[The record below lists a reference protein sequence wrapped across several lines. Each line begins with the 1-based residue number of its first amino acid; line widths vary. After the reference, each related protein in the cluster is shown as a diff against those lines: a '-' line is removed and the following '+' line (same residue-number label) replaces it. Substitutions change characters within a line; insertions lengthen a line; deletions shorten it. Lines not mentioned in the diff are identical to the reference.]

1 MAKQLKGQVGGRSLQ
16 ETKASKAA
24 ANIHASDKAAEI
36 AKRVKDASALEKALV
51 GKLEDQRDFAAQY
64 RALFPHGGDRSE
76 QVISADNLKREQWC
90 LSFGFHYISVSR
102 WLALL
107 DPAKYE
113 QKQSGILKRCWQLA
127 EMWQSASYSSESN
140 EWYTPARYIEA
151 VRDVLGE
158 IDLDPASNAKANSVI
173 QAREFFTQQTNGL
186 NRDWFGRI
194 FVNPPYGRTQDGGS
208 LAAAFCVKA
217 IEQFKVGNIEA
228 GIVLVNSL
236 HSQSWQTPLYE
247 HSVCFVNHRI
257 HFVSGDG
264 EENENPT
271 FQNIFVYLGHEP
283 NKFAEV
289 FGRIGYVMGKVIPA
303 PGSHEFRYVVHADVE
318 AYQAEGW
325 TPCAGLVD
333 THHGEYSVLME
344 RRSEAAP

>member
-1 MAKQLKGQVGGRSLQ
+1 MAKQLKGLGNRSLA
-16 ETKASKAA
+16 ETQAGKAA

-36 AKRVKDASALEKALV
+36 ANRVKDPRALEAALL
-51 GKLEDQRDFAAQY
+51 GKLDNQRDFAAQY
-64 RALFPHGGDRSE
+64 RALFPHGGDRRIE
-76 QVISADNLKREQWC
+76 QDASSGVLKDWC
-90 LSFGFHYISVSR
+90 LSYGFALRTVQR
-102 WLALL
+102 WLELL
-107 DPAKYE
+107 EAAKYE
-113 QKQSGILKRCWQLA
+113 QKQSAILKRCWQLA
-127 EMWQSASYSSESN
+127 EMWQSANYSSESN
-140 EWYTPARYIEA
+140 EWYTPAHYIEA

-158 IDLDPASNAKANSVI
+158 IDLDPASNAKANGAI
-173 QAREFFTQQTNGL
+173 QAKDIFTKEDDGL
-186 NRDWFGRI
+186 NQNWFGRI
-194 FVNPPYGRTQDGGS
+194 FVNPPYGRTPEGNS

-228 GIVLVNSL
+228 GIILVNSL

-271 FQNIFVYLGHEP
+271 FQNIFVYLGHEQK
-283 NKFAEV
+283 KFAEV

-303 PGSHEFRYVVHADVE
+303 PGSHEFRYVRHADVE

-325 TPCAGLVD
+325 TPCDGLAG

-344 RRSEAAP
+344 RREAVP